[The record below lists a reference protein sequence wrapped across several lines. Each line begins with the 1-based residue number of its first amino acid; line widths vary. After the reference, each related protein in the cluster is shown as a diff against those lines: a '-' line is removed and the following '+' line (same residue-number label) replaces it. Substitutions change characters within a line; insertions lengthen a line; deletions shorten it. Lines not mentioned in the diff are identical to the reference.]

1 MLAPTPYFADRGCH
15 VRIYEEARA
24 LRQAGHDVRIVTYGL
39 GRDMPGVP
47 TVRIPSVPWYA
58 KLEAGP
64 SLHKI
69 YLDALLLYKAAMVVP
84 EFRPDLIHAHLHEG
98 AAIGYLLKRLAGV
111 PLLFDYQG
119 SLTGECIDHGFF
131 SGSSRAAGMFRRVE
145 NAINRGADA
154 IITSSGSAAD
164 DLVSLRGIPAERV
177 QPLLDAVDTGLFI
190 PEAPEGL
197 RASLGYSPDTVVVA
211 YLGLLNRYQGTDL
224 LLDSIGL
231 LKSQGVQAQ
240 FLIMGYPDGHYRDEA
255 ARRGLEHMV
264 RFTGRVDYKDAPG
277 LLAAAD
283 IAVTPKLSPTEA
295 NGKLYNYMA
304 CALPVVSFDN
314 PVNRE
319 VLGEAGIY
327 ARPADARDLAEKIA
341 LLVTTPQLRSDYAA
355 KARRAAVER
364 HSWGAR
370 IQQLTSVY
378 ASLCPECSE
387 G

>member
-24 LRQAGHDVRIVTYGL
+24 LRRAGHDVRIVTYGL

-240 FLIMGYPDGHYRDEA
+240 FLIMGYPDGHYRDET